1 MRTQFPY
8 PERIDLNAY
17 LDVYFQQEN
26 AIQRL
31 PTEEELL
38 ELARKSIV
46 KDHLELV
53 VLPADG
59 TIQTGDTVTLRTVS
73 ALPKFN
79 KERVVT
85 IDRGLYDKTLE
96 EALASKKAGDSCE
109 VTVKDQPVSA
119 TVLEIK
125 RKTVPVGLP
134 CEGEIAPR
142 DHCMVPFELMI
153 SCLMSSKMN

>member
-1 MRTQFPY
+1 MDGTLLIYTFYIFSSRLFCHILS
-8 PERIDLNAY
+8 RCFCIIVSG
-17 LDVYFQQEN
+17 VYASFFVGF
-26 AIQRL
+26 AL
-31 PTEEELL
+31 TEEELL

-79 KERVVT
+79 KERVVVT
-85 IDRGLYDKTLE
+85 IGRGLYDKTLE
-96 EALASKKAGDSCE
+96 EALAGKKAGDSCE

-125 RKTVPVGLP
+125 RKTVPSP
-134 CEGEIAPR
+134 TDE
-142 DHCMVPFELMI
+142 MVRALGAKDF
-153 SCLMSSKMN
+153 MN